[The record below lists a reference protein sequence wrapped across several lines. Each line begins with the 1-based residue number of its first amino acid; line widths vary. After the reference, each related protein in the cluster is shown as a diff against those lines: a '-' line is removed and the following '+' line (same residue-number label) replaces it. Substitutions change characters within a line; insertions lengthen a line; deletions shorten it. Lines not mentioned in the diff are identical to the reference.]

1 MRHALLALAL
11 AAAAAPASA
20 SSLTSTFTVASD
32 YLFDGVSQTQNDPA
46 LQASLDWSHD
56 SGFFLGTWA
65 SNVDFAPGDPANV
78 EIDLYGGYS
87 TTYDSGWGWITGVY
101 HYSYTGAPSSYDYTE
116 LSAGLTFPTTTTLQ
130 LWVADDD
137 AVLGGEA
144 WRLKAKHSFA
154 LPNDFSL
161 DLEATRTEYD
171 GTLLDDYTHGQIGVS
186 REFGAFKAYLGYS
199 DTSLADD
206 ARVAGNGDSVADG
219 RILLT
224 LSGTVTWFE

>member
-1 MRHALLALAL
+1 MRQALLALAL
-11 AAAAAPASA
+11 VAAAAPVSA
-20 SSLTSTFTVASD
+20 TSLSSSFTLASD

-78 EIDLYGGYS
+78 EIDFYGGYA
-87 TTYDSGWGWITGVY
+87 TEYDSGWGWTTGVY

-116 LSAGLTFPTTTTLQ
+116 FSAGLTFPTTTTLQ
-130 LWVADDD
+130 AWVTDDD
-137 AVLGGEA
+137 ALGGEA
-144 WRLKAKHSFA
+144 WRVKAKHSFA

-186 REFGAFKAYLGYS
+186 REFGAFNAYLGYS
-199 DTSLADD
+199 DTNLADD
-206 ARVAGNGDSVADG
+206 SRVAGNGDSVADG
-219 RILLT
+219 RLVFLLST
-224 LSGTVTWFE
+224 TVEWLD

>member
-11 AAAAAPASA
+11 AAASTPVAA
-20 SSLTSTFTVASD
+20 SSLSSTFTVASD

-78 EIDLYGGYS
+78 EIDLYGGYA
-87 TTYDSGWGWITGVY
+87 TEYDSGWGWTTGIY
-101 HYSYTGAPSSYDYTE
+101 HYSYSGAPSSYDYTE
-116 LSAGLTFPTTTTLQ
+116 FSAGLTFPTTTTLQ
-130 LWVADDD
+130 GWVADDD
-137 AVLGGEA
+137 ALGGDA
-144 WRLKAKHSFA
+144 WRIKAKHSFA

-171 GTLLDDYTHGQIGVS
+171 GDLLDDYTHVQIGVS

-199 DTSLADD
+199 DTNLDD
-206 ARVAGNGDSVADG
+206 DSRVAGNGDSVADG